1 MDHRVSKDMI
11 SSGIQYSGKKS
22 QEELGGVQYGSVT
35 RPDSLMDSYKSIY
48 SEDAKWGYDS
58 KGRSKNPKDIKK
70 IETKE
75 EVEGGVSVV
84 DYNSDYIP
92 TEIET
97 EDFDFI
103 DKLIESGKFSE
114 EEIEKMREESYT
126 VHSADKKANTEA
138 WKRYKAGAKNVK
150 TGKPLYKKGDD
161 VKDDD

>member
-48 SEDAKWGYDS
+48 SEDAKWGYE
-58 KGRSKNPKDIKK
+58 SKNPKDIKK

-114 EEIEKMREESYT
+114 EEIDKMREESYT
-126 VHSADKKANTEA
+126 VHSADKKANTPA
-138 WKRYKAGAKNVK
+138 WQGYKSGKKNVK